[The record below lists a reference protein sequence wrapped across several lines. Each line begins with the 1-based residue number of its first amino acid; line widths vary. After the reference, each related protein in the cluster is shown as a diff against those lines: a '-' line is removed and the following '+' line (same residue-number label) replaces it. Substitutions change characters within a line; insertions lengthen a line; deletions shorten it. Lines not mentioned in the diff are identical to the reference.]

1 MKKTFLT
8 LLFSVIAMV
17 SLAEN
22 HGKMTYHNNEFKVN
36 SEYVVNIGKEY
47 IFTVDTL
54 ILVKEDSFYGSKAG
68 SNTPG
73 SGYLYTDKSGL
84 FDDKFKKSDIKFYQ
98 KHTYNYLRI
107 LSNDTIGIIRKEKN
121 NDQPIA
127 TFRHFAQSDID
138 ALMRICNFS
147 IGCKAD
153 SACLGDSIYIDLV
166 LGNASWVFEG
176 NIIFGKD
183 TLCYKDK
190 KFEGNSFFVAKGTT
204 GATPLT
210 VKGRLTHDK
219 FTFDYEKEIK
229 KIVVK
234 VKEEPKSNFTLWII
248 IGGSVVG
255 ALLIAGVIIF
265 IVIRKKRKKAKQQDA
280 EKQKENKKGE
290 EEDDDDDNKGNNG
303 GAPLQQA
310 NIGILSQTI
319 RSLQDQVGRLENENA
334 SLCREHNKEI
344 EKLKREKEAAEGK
357 VRTIADERDRYHARR
372 YEELQAEK
380 KSLEKNLEDVTGRYR
395 SKISENEGLQADIR
409 NKKSIIE
416 NKETEIS
423 NLNSEMQNY
432 RERVDF
438 VPYAVNYGKIVK
450 NVIEIASQV
459 SKAAADL
466 MCKPGID
473 DVWHIVKAISKY
485 NTAMLEIDLEQFYT
499 EVQMINSGQI
509 VLKGTMISKF
519 NTECSKEEL
528 DYSIKSYFF
537 NSYLKRYMD
546 ALIVFNESMAGID
559 RLTMGVESADVA
571 KFNEMR
577 AQIEKVLSELGITAD
592 YVKLFD
598 NVGEKIDL
606 QAEVGDYGD
615 FSSGTILEVEN
626 CIIYLTGGNKPETK
640 IKVKIQE

>member
-8 LLFSVIAMV
+8 LLFSVIALV
-17 SLAEN
+17 TLAEN
-22 HGKMTYHNNEFKVN
+22 HGKMTYHNDKFKVN
-36 SEYVVNIGKEY
+36 SEYVVDIGKEY

-68 SNTPG
+68 SNTPV

-84 FDDKFKKSDIKFYQ
+84 FDNEFKKSNTKFFQ
-98 KHTYNYLRI
+98 THKKYNNLRI
-107 LSNDTIGIIRKEKN
+107 LSNDTIVIRKENN
-121 NDQPIA
+121 NDQTIA
-127 TFRHFAQSDID
+127 TFRHFAQSDIE
-138 ALMRICNFS
+138 ALMRICDFS
-147 IGCKAD
+147 IKCKAD
-153 SACLGDSIYIDLV
+153 TVCVGDSIYVDLV
-166 LGNASWVFEG
+166 FGNANWVFEG

-190 KFEGNSFFVAKGTT
+190 KFEGNTFFVAKDSI

-210 VKGRLTHDK
+210 VKGRLTHNK
-219 FTFDYEKEIK
+219 FAFDYEKEIK

-234 VKEEPKSNFTLWII
+234 EQEASKSNFTLWII

-265 IVIRKKRKKAKQQDA
+265 IVIRKKKRKKAELAKLQEPAKQD
-280 EKQKENKKGE
+280 ETENG
-290 EEDDDDDNKGNNG
+290 NSGNANNG
-303 GAPLQQA
+303 DAPLQQA
-310 NIGILSQTI
+310 TIGILNQTI
-319 RSLQDQVGRLENENA
+319 SSLQDKVFGLEKENA
-334 SLCREHNKEI
+334 RMRREHEKEV
-344 EKLKREKEAAEGK
+344 EKLKREKEATEGK
-357 VRTIADERDRYHARR
+357 VRTIADERDRFHQRR
-372 YEELQAEK
+372 YDDLQTAK
-380 KSLEKNLEDVTGRYR
+380 LQVQKNLEDVTAKYR
-395 SKISENEGLQADIR
+395 NKISENEGLQADI
-409 NKKSIIE
+409 KDKMSIIA
-416 NKETEIS
+416 NKDKEIG
-423 NLNSEMQNY
+423 NLNAEMQNY

-438 VPYAVNYGKIVK
+438 VPYAVNYGRIVK
-450 NVIEIASQV
+450 NAIEIASQV
-459 SKAAADL
+459 SRAAADL
-466 MCKPGID
+466 LEKPGID

-485 NTAMLEIDLEQFYT
+485 NTAMLDIDLEQFYT
-499 EVQMINSGQI
+499 EVQMINNGQI

-519 NTECSKEEL
+519 NTESSKDEL

-559 RLTMGVESADVA
+559 RLTAGVSSADVA
-571 KFNEMR
+571 RFNELR
-577 AQIEKVLSELGITAD
+577 TKIENVLKELGITAN

-615 FSSGTILEVEN
+615 FFSGTILEVEN
-626 CIIYLTGGNKPETK
+626 CIIYLTGGNRPETK

>member
-54 ILVKEDSFYGSKAG
+54 ILVKEDSFYGDKVR
-68 SNTPG
+68 NTPS
-73 SGYLYTDKSGL
+73 SGFLVTDKSGL

-280 EKQKENKKGE
+280 EKQKENK
-290 EEDDDDDNKGNNG
+290 
-303 GAPLQQA
+303 
-310 NIGILSQTI
+310 
-319 RSLQDQVGRLENENA
+319 
-334 SLCREHNKEI
+334 
-344 EKLKREKEAAEGK
+344 
-357 VRTIADERDRYHARR
+357 
-372 YEELQAEK
+372 
-380 KSLEKNLEDVTGRYR
+380 
-395 SKISENEGLQADIR
+395 IR
-409 NKKSIIE
+409 NLLYSLKQKQIIE
-416 NKETEIS
+416 PDSTNQQKS
-423 NLNSEMQNY
+423 N
-432 RERVDF
+432 
-438 VPYAVNYGKIVK
+438 
-450 NVIEIASQV
+450 
-459 SKAAADL
+459 
-466 MCKPGID
+466 
-473 DVWHIVKAISKY
+473 W
-485 NTAMLEIDLEQFYT
+485 
-499 EVQMINSGQI
+499 
-509 VLKGTMISKF
+509 VLKK
-519 NTECSKEEL
+519 
-528 DYSIKSYFF
+528 
-537 NSYLKRYMD
+537 
-546 ALIVFNESMAGID
+546 
-559 RLTMGVESADVA
+559 
-571 KFNEMR
+571 
-577 AQIEKVLSELGITAD
+577 
-592 YVKLFD
+592 
-598 NVGEKIDL
+598 
-606 QAEVGDYGD
+606 
-615 FSSGTILEVEN
+615 
-626 CIIYLTGGNKPETK
+626 
-640 IKVKIQE
+640 

>member
-8 LLFSVIAMV
+8 LLFSVIALV
-17 SLAEN
+17 TLAEN
-22 HGKMTYHNNEFKVN
+22 HGKMTYHNDKFKVN
-36 SEYVVNIGKEY
+36 SEYVVDIGKEY

-68 SNTPG
+68 SNTPV

-84 FDDKFKKSDIKFYQ
+84 FDNEFKKSNTKFFQ
-98 KHTYNYLRI
+98 THKKYNNLRI
-107 LSNDTIGIIRKEKN
+107 LSNDTIVIRKENN
-121 NDQPIA
+121 NDQTIA
-127 TFRHFAQSDID
+127 TFRHFAQSDIE
-138 ALMRICNFS
+138 ALMRICDFS
-147 IGCKAD
+147 IKCKAD
-153 SACLGDSIYIDLV
+153 TVCVGDSIYVDLV
-166 LGNASWVFEG
+166 FGNANWVFEG

-190 KFEGNSFFVAKGTT
+190 KFEGNTFFVAKDSI

-210 VKGRLTHDK
+210 VKGRLTHNK
-219 FTFDYEKEIK
+219 FAFDYEKEIK

-234 VKEEPKSNFTLWII
+234 EQEASKSNFTLWII

-265 IVIRKKRKKAKQQDA
+265 IVIRKKKRKKAELAKLQEPAKQD
-280 EKQKENKKGE
+280 ETENG
-290 EEDDDDDNKGNNG
+290 NSGNANNG
-303 GAPLQQA
+303 DAPLQQA
-310 NIGILSQTI
+310 NIGILNQTI
-319 RSLQDQVGRLENENA
+319 SSLQDKVFGLEKENA
-334 SLCREHNKEI
+334 RMRREHEKEV
-344 EKLKREKEAAEGK
+344 EKLKREKEATEGK
-357 VRTIADERDRYHARR
+357 VRTIADERDRFHQRR
-372 YEELQAEK
+372 YDDLQTAK
-380 KSLEKNLEDVTGRYR
+380 LQVQKNLEDVTAKYR
-395 SKISENEGLQADIR
+395 NKISENEGLQADI
-409 NKKSIIE
+409 KDKMSIIA
-416 NKETEIS
+416 NKDKEIG
-423 NLNSEMQNY
+423 NLNAEMQNY

-438 VPYAVNYGKIVK
+438 VPYAVNYGRIVK
-450 NVIEIASQV
+450 NAIEIASQV
-459 SKAAADL
+459 SRAAADL
-466 MCKPGID
+466 LEKPGID

-485 NTAMLEIDLEQFYT
+485 NTAMLDIDLEQFYT
-499 EVQMINSGQI
+499 EVQMINNGQI

-519 NTECSKEEL
+519 NTESSKDEL

-559 RLTMGVESADVA
+559 RLTAGVSSADVA
-571 KFNEMR
+571 RFNELR
-577 AQIEKVLSELGITAD
+577 TKIENVLKELGITAN

-615 FSSGTILEVEN
+615 FFSGTILEVEN
-626 CIIYLTGGNKPETK
+626 CIIYLTGGNRPETK